1 METTCVFQP
10 FPREKS
16 GPVSISDNASCRKI
30 LWSLETTPWTFG
42 NTATDVHVEFQS
54 DRTILNR
61 NPASSRLREIFHW
74 DI

>member
-1 METTCVFQP
+1 METARVFQP
-10 FPREKS
+10 FPREDQ

-42 NTATDVHVEFQS
+42 NTAADVHVEVKS

-61 NPASSRLREIFHW
+61 SPASSRLCEIFHW
-74 DI
+74 DV